1 MTKPKLTKEEQDAL
15 DALMRRDLYS
25 WMKHRALL
33 PSGKPYSF
41 EGHEYMEQIAKHHWV
56 PGDHVYIMKSSQ
68 CGASEYAIDWM
79 LWMQERNLPDWQ
91 GIGYLFPATE
101 QLRDHIKAR
110 VQPIMEQPRFAKY
123 LKSNNLR
130 FFRYNDKP
138 IYFRAAQTRRD
149 LISWAADAAV
159 MDEFD
164 EFGDPIAAVDT
175 VSARFNHSRYKWILG
190 LSTPTY
196 PDIGI
201 DAAYGTS
208 MQHHWF
214 TECSNCKDKF
224 SPLQEVMMSNFESCV
239 VRGKDG
245 KAGFLCPHCGELTQ
259 TNGAKG
265 EWRNTNP
272 GKGKK
277 QRYGYSISQLFVIHA
292 NLDTL
297 LEKYEDAHNM
307 QEFYNSN
314 LGIPYSPA
322 NAKISRGDL
331 MAAAT
336 GDPECHRGSNE
347 PTIAGIDVGK
357 KCHYMIAKP
366 NGTNELPVVAY
377 GMCTFDDL
385 PELLRKFNVDTL
397 VIDLRPFEQSVKKL
411 IRGHRRWYASD
422 YNTSSAIDW
431 YDFTRADTGGKG
443 GSIRVVKN
451 HRTQTCDALIEAVA
465 VRKRFIF
472 PQQIKQDNQF
482 LKQMCASQRMEKK
495 ENDTGE
501 IKAYYGNGGKADHY
515 FHAGAYLFLASLVKR
530 TSGFARP
537 GPQFHG

>member
-1 MTKPKLTKEEQDAL
+1 MTTDSKKLET
-15 DALMRRDLYS
+15 LMRRDLYT

-41 EGHEYMEQIAKHHWV
+41 EGHEYMEAIAKHSWV

-68 CGASEYAIDWM
+68 CGASELSIDWM

-91 GIGYLFPATE
+91 GIAYLFPATE

-110 VQPIMEQPRFAKY
+110 VIPIVEQPRFAKF
-123 LKSNNLR
+123 LKSQNLR
-130 FFRYNDKP
+130 FFKYNNRP

-149 LISWAADAAV
+149 LISWSADGAV

-175 VSARFNHSRYKWILG
+175 IAARFNHSKYKWILG

-201 DAAYGTS
+201 DAAYGMS
-208 MQHHWF
+208 IQHHWF
-214 TECSNCKDKF
+214 TECSECKEKF
-224 SPLQEVMMSNFESCV
+224 SPLQEVITSNFESCV
-239 VRGKDG
+239 IRNDEGTV
-245 KAGFLCPHCGELTQ
+245 GFLCPHCGELTQ
-259 TNGAKG
+259 TNGAPG
-265 EWRNTNP
+265 EWRVTNE

-277 QRYGYSISQLFVIHA
+277 QRYGYSISRLFVGHA
-292 NLDTL
+292 NLESL

-307 QEFYNSN
+307 QEFYNSD
-314 LGIPYSPA
+314 LGLPYSPA
-322 NAKISRGDL
+322 NARITRGDL
-331 MAAAT
+331 MDCAT
-336 GDPECHRGSNE
+336 GDTNNHLGSKE

-357 KCHYMIAKP
+357 KCHYIIA
-366 NGTNELPVVAY
+366 NQNEAKDLNVIAY
-377 GMCTFDDL
+377 GTCTFDDL
-385 PELLRKFNVDTL
+385 PELLRKFSVDTL
-397 VIDLRPFEQSVKKL
+397 VIDLRPEEQSVKKL
-411 IRGHRRWYASD
+411 IRGHRRWFASD
-422 YNTSSAIDW
+422 YNTSNAIDW

-465 VRKRFIF
+465 VRKRFTF

-482 LKQMCASQRMEKK
+482 LKQMCALQRMEKK

-501 IKAYYGNGGKADHY
+501 IRAYYGNGGKADHY
-515 FHAGAYLFLASLVKR
+515 FHAAAYLFLASLVRR
-530 TSGFARP
+530 TAGFARP